1 MFDIL
6 KMEDYLISALESFEG
21 DPADTPYQE
30 GYKAAIQEM
39 LDVIRRNR
47 IQEMLDVIRR
57 NRKQESV

>member
-39 LDVIRRNR
+39 LDVIRRND
-47 IQEMLDVIRR
+47 IP
-57 NRKQESV
+57 